1 MNRRDLLS
9 YLGCSAITLTL
20 IGKDARPCSTC
31 GSLLHTRHRHEQ
43 KHKHSQSGQPV
54 RQSAIVH
61 AGADQT
67 TSDQAEHPSSL
78 TV

>member
-9 YLGCSAITLTL
+9 YFGCSAVILTL

-43 KHKHSQSGQPV
+43 KHNHYQQVSPPAKPRLSMLTLTKTPW
-54 RQSAIVH
+54 IK
-61 AGADQT
+61 
-67 TSDQAEHPSSL
+67 PSIRSH
-78 TV
+78 